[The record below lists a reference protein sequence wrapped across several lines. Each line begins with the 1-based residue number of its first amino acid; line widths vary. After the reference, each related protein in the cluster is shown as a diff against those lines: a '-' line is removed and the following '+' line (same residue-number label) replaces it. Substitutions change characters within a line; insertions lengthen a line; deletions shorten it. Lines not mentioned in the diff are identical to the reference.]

1 MRKTNI
7 PRLSVDC
14 VEMSIKSLRI
24 GLWKT
29 QLVFHFSKRER
40 TVEGQEVALIDQQ
53 QPEHTVQLL
62 LRVDFR
68 EDEVANSC

>member
-1 MRKTNI
+1 MKN
-7 PRLSVDC
+7 PVGLSLF
-14 VEMSIKSLRI
+14 EE
-24 GLWKT
+24 
-29 QLVFHFSKRER
+29 REDSR
-40 TVEGQEVALIDQQ
+40 VEGQEVALIDQQ